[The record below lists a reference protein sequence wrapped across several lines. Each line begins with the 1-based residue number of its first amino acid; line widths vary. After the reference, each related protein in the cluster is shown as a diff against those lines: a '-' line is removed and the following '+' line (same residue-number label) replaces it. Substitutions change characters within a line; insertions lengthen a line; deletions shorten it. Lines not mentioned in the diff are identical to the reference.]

1 MSGKYV
7 DNGSDKLIIVFQ
19 SAGRVPQEAIISY
32 LNKEVTDEDIGR
44 YHEKYNWF
52 NWTKKI
58 EEADFY
64 YIEDHYSGI
73 YGWYIS
79 DFGKNIINDI
89 QKEIKSIVSKKN
101 YQMVISFGS
110 SKGGTGALVHG
121 LLSPYISKI
130 FSLVPQIKITKY
142 INKHLSMLKPLIYA
156 ENQDNINESTM
167 NDINNFIHPLNITR
181 KKTIFFYTG
190 VADEQFKETKL
201 FSEKIVNYGVS
212 STLIINVEKKK
223 HSPMVMDNVEFIE
236 NLLKNIL
243 SNKRT
248 KDKNLFELEPKT
260 FLYLGK

>member
-19 SAGRVPQEAIISY
+19 SAGRVPQEAISSY
-32 LNKEVTDEDIGR
+32 LNNDITDEEIRR

-73 YGWYIS
+73 YGWYLS
-79 DFGKNIINDI
+79 DFGKNIIGTI
-89 QKEIKSIVSKKN
+89 QEEIKKVVSKKK

-110 SKGGTGALVHG
+110 SKGGTGALIHG
-121 LLSPYISKI
+121 LLSPYISKV
-130 FSLVPQIKITKY
+130 FSLVPQIDINEY
-142 INKHLSMLKPLIYA
+142 VNKHLPMLKPLIYA
-156 ENQDNINESTM
+156 DNRESINENIMS
-167 NDINNFIHPLNITR
+167 DINNFIDPLNITR

-190 VADEQFKETKL
+190 VSDEQFKETKR
-201 FSEKIVNYGVS
+201 FSEKIASDKVS

-223 HSPMVMDNVEFIE
+223 HSPMVMDNVDFIE
-236 NLLKNIL
+236 NLLKSIL

-248 KDKNLFELEPKT
+248 KDKNLFQLEPKT

>member
-1 MSGKYV
+1 MSGKYI

-19 SAGRVPQEAIISY
+19 SAGRVPQEAITSY
-32 LNKEVTDEDIGR
+32 LNQEITDDEIGH

-79 DFGKNIINDI
+79 DFGKNIINDV
-89 QKEIKSIVSKKN
+89 QEEIKSVVSKKK
-101 YQMVISFGS
+101 YQMVITFGS
-110 SKGGTGALVHG
+110 SKGGTGALIHG
-121 LLSPYISKI
+121 LLSPYVGKI
-130 FSLVPQIKITKY
+130 FSLVPQINITEY
-142 INKHLSMLKPLIYA
+142 IDKHLSMIKPLIYA
-156 ENQDNINESTM
+156 ENQDNINDSTM
-167 NDINNFIHPLNITR
+167 NDINNFINPLNITR
-181 KKTIFFYTG
+181 RKTIFFYTG
-190 VADEQFKETKL
+190 VSDEQFKETKQ
-201 FSEKIVNYGVS
+201 FSEKIANGNVS

-236 NLLKNIL
+236 NLLKSIL
-243 SNKRT
+243 YNKRT
-248 KDKNLFELEPKT
+248 KDKNLFQLESKT